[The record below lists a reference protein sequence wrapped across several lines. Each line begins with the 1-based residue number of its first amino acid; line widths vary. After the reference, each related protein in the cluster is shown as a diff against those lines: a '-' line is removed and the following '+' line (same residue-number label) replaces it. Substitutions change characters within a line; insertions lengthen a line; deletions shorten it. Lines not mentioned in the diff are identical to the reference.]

1 LAASTIT
8 NPSRAKPQEIAK
20 RDRAVMKKKSP
31 TSIREETGPGGPHND
46 SPAIQQ
52 EHPEDAPVGWIDVQE
67 DLAESLNLSV
77 LLVDGRQPPA
87 LALSNN
93 NSICQAFQTSPEF
106 VRLCDPYC
114 GDAHKRAMSAGST
127 VNYKCHAGLE
137 CFTMPVQ
144 IGNKKDLAAIGGRA
158 FVSVAD
164 YRSLVDRFRAGEL
177 NDLLTRQP
185 FENVIFAE
193 SRRLE
198 QLSARLERATRR
210 FDEPVGDTEVQSPM
224 SKVQGLVSH
233 EGVMEA
239 DQVPVEGSIAESSV
253 SGASDAERDETEVE
267 RPTSNV
273 ESPSS
278 VATIPV
284 QDAEEVVLAQ
294 PDPSPDLQ
302 LEIDRLRGELEY
314 RTHLAHSLQSFLERI
329 SSTDPDRTYNLILTH
344 SRELLQAERASL
356 WVFDEGS
363 NEIILR
369 AATGFTDANS
379 EVGRLRI
386 GEGISGGVLESGQP
400 LMIENLAIAGLTP
413 APAERNYK
421 TNSFI
426 SYPITMGG
434 RKIGVLNVTDKVGG
448 TSFNTVDLSL
458 LDVIGPQIAVALERA
473 EWQER
478 ATQFQLMSITDPL
491 TGLLNRRYLE
501 ERLTEELNRSKRY
514 SYPMSCLMI
523 DIDDFK
529 SYNDRNG
536 HQAGDVALKITAHS
550 LKAALR
556 SADIACRYGGEE
568 FCILL
573 PQTSLS
579 EAGVI
584 AERMRQK
591 VTETDYPYGK
601 AQPRGT
607 VSISIGISTFG
618 KHIDTAES
626 VIAAADR
633 ALYSAKNLG
642 KNRIEFYV
650 ENLTGTATR

>member
-1 LAASTIT
+1 
-8 NPSRAKPQEIAK
+8 
-20 RDRAVMKKKSP
+20 MKKKRP
-31 TSIREETGPGGPHND
+31 SISEETSQEVSRDEIP
-46 SPAIQQ
+46 Q
-52 EHPEDAPVGWIDVQE
+52 EHSQDAPEGWTDVQE
-67 DLAESLNLSV
+67 QLAESLNLTV
-77 LLVDGRQPPA
+77 LLVDGHQPPA

-93 NSICQAFQTSPEF
+93 NSICHAFQSSPDY

-114 GDAHKRAMSAGST
+114 GDAHRLAISAGSK
-127 VNYKCHAGLE
+127 VHYKCHAGLE

-144 IGNKKDLAAIGGRA
+144 IGRKQELAAIGGRA
-158 FVSVAD
+158 FLSVAD
-164 YRSLVDRFRAGEL
+164 YRSLVDRFRDGEL
-177 NDLLTRQP
+177 NDLLNRQP

-193 SRRLE
+193 SERLDQLSQRLE
-198 QLSARLERATRR
+198 KAARKFGE
-210 FDEPVGDTEVQSPM
+210 S
-224 SKVQGLVSH
+224 SKVQNQLLNI
-233 EGVMEA
+233 EA
-239 DQVPVEGSIAESSV
+239 PVRTGNVGEQDAVKGSIPDVEVPPAVAGVSDLLGTGSV
-253 SGASDAERDETEVE
+253 SDRYAGED
-267 RPTSNV
+267 
-273 ESPSS
+273 
-278 VATIPV
+278 
-284 QDAEEVVLAQ
+284 Q
-294 PDPSPDLQ
+294 PKPLFDLQ
-302 LEIDRLRGELEY
+302 IEIDRLRGELEY
-314 RTHLAHSLQSFLERI
+314 RTNLAQSLQSFLERI
-329 SSTDPDRTYNLILTH
+329 SSSDPDKTYSKILTH
-344 SRELLQAERASL
+344 AKELLQADRGSL

-369 AATGFTDANS
+369 AAAGFTAAQS
-379 EVGRLRI
+379 EVGRLRL
-386 GEGISGGVLESGQP
+386 GEGISGKVLESGLP
-400 LMIENLAIAGLTP
+400 LIVKNLISAGLTP
-413 APAERNYK
+413 APADRKYK
-421 TNSFI
+421 TESFI

-434 RKIGVLNVTDKVGG
+434 RKIGVLNVTDKSGG
-448 TSFNTVDLSL
+448 RIFDEVDLSML
-458 LDVIGPQIAVALERA
+458 EIIGPQIAVALERA

-550 LKAALR
+550 FKAALR

-573 PQTSLS
+573 PQTSLT

-601 AQPRGT
+601 SQPQGT

-633 ALYSAKNLG
+633 ALYNAKRLG

-650 ENLTGTATR
+650 DNLTTTATR

>member
-1 LAASTIT
+1 MT
-8 NPSRAKPQEIAK
+8 
-20 RDRAVMKKKSP
+20 KKSP
-31 TSIREETGPGGPHND
+31 TSMPEEIVPEVGSDTGSQSGDPSRRSGAP
-46 SPAIQQ
+46 PEILQ
-52 EHPEDAPVGWIDVQE
+52 EHPEDAPEGWVDVQE
-67 DLAESLNLSV
+67 MLAESLNLSV

-87 LALSNN
+87 LVLSNN
-93 NSICQAFQTSPEF
+93 NSICEAFQSSPEYAG
-106 VRLCDPYC
+106 LCDPYC
-114 GDAHKRAMSAGST
+114 GDAHRRAISAGSM
-127 VNYKCHAGLE
+127 VHYKCHAGLQ

-144 IGNKKDLAAIGGRA
+144 IGRKKELAAIGGRA
-158 FVSVAD
+158 FASVAD
-164 YRSLVDRFRAGEL
+164 YRTLVDRFRAGEL
-177 NDLLTRQP
+177 NDLLNRQP

-193 SRRLE
+193 SQRLE
-198 QLSARLERATRR
+198 QLSKRLDRAARK
-210 FDEPVGDTEVQSPM
+210 FDEPPESRK
-224 SKVQGLVSH
+224 SKVQG
-233 EGVMEA
+233 
-239 DQVPVEGSIAESSV
+239 
-253 SGASDAERDETEVE
+253 
-267 RPTSNV
+267 PTSDV
-273 ESPSS
+273 ESPTADAGSS
-278 VATIPV
+278 DRLLSAGGVPDRQDKVQSPKVKVQSPVTIPSV
-284 QDAEEVVLAQ
+284 TEQLKDIDEAATAQ
-294 PDPSPDLQ
+294 STPPPDLQ
-302 LEIDRLRGELEY
+302 GEINRLRGELEY
-314 RTHLAHSLQSFLERI
+314 RTHLAKSLQSFLERI
-329 SSTDPDRTYNLILTH
+329 SSNDPDKTYKLILTH
-344 SRELLQAERASL
+344 SKELLQAERASL

-363 NEIILR
+363 NELILR
-369 AATGFTDANS
+369 AAAGFTAAQT

-386 GEGISGGVLESGQP
+386 GEGISGGVLESGKP
-400 LMIENLAIAGLTP
+400 LIIENLTIAGLAP

-421 TNSFI
+421 TESFI

-434 RKIGVLNVTDKVGG
+434 RKIGVLNVTDKSGG
-448 TSFNTVDLSL
+448 RSFDEVDLSL
-458 LDVIGPQIAVALERA
+458 LEVIGPQMAVALERA

-618 KHIDTAES
+618 KHIDTADS

-633 ALYSAKNLG
+633 ALYNAKHLG

-650 ENLTGTATR
+650 DNLPGMTGTATR